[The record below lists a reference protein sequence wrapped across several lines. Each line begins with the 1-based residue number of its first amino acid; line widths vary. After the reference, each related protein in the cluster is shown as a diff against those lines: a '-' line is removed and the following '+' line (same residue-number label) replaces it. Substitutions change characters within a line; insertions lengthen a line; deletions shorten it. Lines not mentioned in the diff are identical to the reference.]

1 MNDRIYIIGSE
12 GYIGSMLQ
20 QMIPKDQ
27 LVRIGRPGGNYVN
40 EVLTSLPKKVPQ
52 NSTCFLLAAVAGEK
66 DCEKNREL
74 AYETNVELV
83 EKICDLNFK
92 KIIFTS
98 TSSVYGS
105 TENYATEDSEVFV
118 TSYYTETK
126 LEAEEIVLSSNENNI
141 VARLAIII
149 GVSPKTD
156 WTQLA
161 NNLVKSAI
169 DGSKI
174 DIYGASSCRPY
185 FDVYDVVK
193 GLIFLNDTTYF
204 NGQII
209 NVGNTS
215 LNKSKLDLVRE
226 LQKLILTMSYSIVSE
241 FDKRNYKVSFKK
253 YEDKHKAS
261 ISLKESFINLINH
274 YKSNRS
280 DSLNRIL

>member
-1 MNDRIYIIGSE
+1 MNSRIYIIGSE

-20 QMIPKDQ
+20 QMIPKDK
-27 LVRIGRPGGNYVN
+27 LVRIGRPGGDYAN
-40 EVLTSLPKKVPQ
+40 EVITSLPKRVPQ
-52 NSTCFLLAAVAGEK
+52 NSTCFLLAALAGEK
-66 DCEKNREL
+66 GCEKNKKL

-83 EKICDLNFK
+83 RKICDLNFK

-105 TENYATEDSEVFV
+105 SDNYATEESDVFV
-118 TSYYTETK
+118 SSYYTETK
-126 LEAEEIVLSSNENNI
+126 LEGEEIVLSSKENNI
-141 VARLAIII
+141 VARLAIVI

-161 NNLVKSAI
+161 NNLVKSAL

-174 DIYGASSCRPY
+174 DIYGASSYRPY

-193 GLIFLNDTTYF
+193 GLILLNDTTYF
-204 NGQII
+204 NAQII

-215 LNKSKLDLVRE
+215 LNKSKLDIIRE
-226 LQKLILTMSYSIVSE
+226 LQKLIPNVNYSIVSE

-253 YEDKHKAS
+253 FERTYNAS
-261 ISLKESFINLINH
+261 ISLKETFINLINK
-274 YKSNRS
+274 YNADKK
-280 DSLNRIL
+280 IKEVIT